1 MCDIAACCSVLCRL
15 VRALHQGA
23 PCCATTHT
31 PHPHTAAQ
39 APATSSSCATDTSS
53 GRAGTLDNQHSNTQ
67 PPAATMD
74 TVHPVH
80 LLVGATCDMHMMQLL
95 LDQVAQQQ
103 SSSSAGGGAAGSN
116 AAGESLQQF
125 RAQHL
130 LDAVVSSQ
138 CWSCS
143 WDGTDAFWGAELHSC
158 MWHTS

>member
-1 MCDIAACCSVLCRL
+1 
-15 VRALHQGA
+15 
-23 PCCATTHT
+23 
-31 PHPHTAAQ
+31 
-39 APATSSSCATDTSS
+39 
-53 GRAGTLDNQHSNTQ
+53 
-67 PPAATMD
+67 
-74 TVHPVH
+74 
-80 LLVGATCDMHMMQLL
+80 MHMMQLL

-143 WDGTDAFWGAELHSC
+143 WDGTDAFWGAELHVAHQLSIPQC
-158 MWHTS
+158 TGWQTALLW